1 MDEKTKPHSLFDL
14 RTPAVRHLAWLCQAP
29 QLLRSPMTLE
39 PSRYLPDGYQ
49 DQLRHWDQH
58 PDTLPPL
65 LRETPPKR
73 LGFYFERLYRVLLE
87 ELLGWEILI
96 QNRQIQAN
104 GRTLGEL
111 DFIVHNRNEGR
122 LEHHE
127 IAIKYY
133 LGVPETNGPTRW
145 YGPNAKDRLDL
156 KTSRMINTQS
166 QRTRLPEAQ
175 ALLAEAGISGPITPR
190 LFMPGY
196 LFYPSRSDYAI
207 PDYVPAD
214 HLAGRWR
221 YVSELA
227 ASSTR
232 HWVVLNKPDWIGP
245 WQQAH
250 APAAEESAHALA
262 AIEREH
268 VPLLFA
274 ALAQNEPDGPWR
286 EVDRIFVVPENW
298 P

>member
-1 MDEKTKPHSLFDL
+1 MDEKTGPYSLFDL

-29 QLLRSPMTLE
+29 QLLRSPLTFE
-39 PSRYLPDGYQ
+39 PSHYLPMGYL
-49 DQLRHWDQH
+49 DRLRHWDRH
-58 PDTLPPL
+58 PDTLPDL
-65 LRETPPKR
+65 LRDTPPKR

-87 ELLGWEILI
+87 DLLGWDILI
-96 QNRQIQAN
+96 QNQQIQSN

-111 DFIVHNRNEGR
+111 DFVVHNRNEGR

-133 LGVPETNGPTRW
+133 LGVPEPNGHTRW

-156 KTSRMINTQS
+156 KTSRMLNTQS
-166 QRTRLPEAQ
+166 QRARLPEAQ
-175 ALLAEAGISGPITPR
+175 ALLAGAGISEPITPR
-190 LFMPGY
+190 IFMPGY
-196 LFYPSRSDYAI
+196 LFYPSLPDYKI
-207 PDYVPAD
+207 PDYVPAN

-221 YVSELA
+221 YVSELT

-245 WQQAH
+245 WQQADE
-250 APAAEESAHALA
+250 PQEEESVPALDT
-262 AIEREH
+262 IKQKH

-274 ALAQNEPDGPWR
+274 ALAQDRAGAPWQ
-286 EVDRIFVVPENW
+286 EVDRIFVVPESW